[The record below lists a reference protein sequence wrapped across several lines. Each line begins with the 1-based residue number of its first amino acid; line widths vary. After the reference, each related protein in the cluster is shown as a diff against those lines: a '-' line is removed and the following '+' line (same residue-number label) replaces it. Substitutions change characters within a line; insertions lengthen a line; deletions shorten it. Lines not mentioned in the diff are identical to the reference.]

1 MIAEQY
7 INEAKRIRR
16 IYLQNIRE
24 IVKQEPKV
32 IERRNVAHKIQEEM
46 EITVHSDVNDLRKSL
61 ELNSRLLVLEKEI
74 NAIQDIIRPFYDN
87 IEKLKND
94 TDRLYLSIKEKYPD
108 LDMNTI
114 QEEIIANLD
123 E

>member
-1 MIAEQY
+1 MISEQY

-32 IERRNVAHKIQEEM
+32 IERRNVARKIQEEM

-108 LDMNTI
+108 LDIDTI
-114 QEEIIANLD
+114 QEEIISNLD

>member
-32 IERRNVAHKIQEEM
+32 IERRNFAHKTQEEM
-46 EITVHSDVNDLRKSL
+46 EITVHSDVNDLKKSL

-114 QEEIIANLD
+114 QEEIIASLD